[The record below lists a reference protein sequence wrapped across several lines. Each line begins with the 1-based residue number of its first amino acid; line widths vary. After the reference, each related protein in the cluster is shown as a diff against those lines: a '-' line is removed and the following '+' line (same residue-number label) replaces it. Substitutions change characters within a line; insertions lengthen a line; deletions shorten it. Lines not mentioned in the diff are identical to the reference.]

1 MNIIKKGDRVQTV
14 TDTECNRAE
23 RRRKTMKFKKGD
35 RVEVIWRSELHQG
48 LVEEVIEL
56 TDELTD
62 ELMVKLAK
70 KPAIDYLFKQN
81 QVSKVELVKV
91 PKFVADWIEYC
102 EKHRWGLSEALED
115 TYENSCMPE
124 EVTDW
129 LADCHEN
136 QELFARAWMGDYEV
150 EEPLY
155 YVRFFDGGLGF
166 LNVYFNGVRL
176 LSCHLGSE
184 GYKTKFTESE
194 IKNIDTRYWDFAV
207 PVEEVEETE

>member
-70 KPAIDYLFKQN
+70 TPAIDYLFKQN

-150 EEPLY
+150 GEPLY

-194 IKNIDTRYWDFAV
+194 VKYRHTILGFRCAC
-207 PVEEVEETE
+207 

>member
-23 RRRKTMKFKKGD
+23 RRRKTMKFKKGG

-150 EEPLY
+150 GEPLY

>member
-1 MNIIKKGDRVQTV
+1 
-14 TDTECNRAE
+14 
-23 RRRKTMKFKKGD
+23 MKFKKGD
-35 RVEVIWRSELHQG
+35 RVEVIWRSELHQC

-70 KPAIDYLFKQN
+70 TPAIDYLFKQN

-150 EEPLY
+150 GEPLY

>member
-23 RRRKTMKFKKGD
+23 RRRKTMKFKKGG

-48 LVEEVIEL
+48 LVEEVI
-56 TDELTD
+56 ELTD

-150 EEPLY
+150 GEPLY

>member
-1 MNIIKKGDRVQTV
+1 MLKRIW
-14 TDTECNRAE
+14 
-23 RRRKTMKFKKGD
+23 RRKTMKFKKGD